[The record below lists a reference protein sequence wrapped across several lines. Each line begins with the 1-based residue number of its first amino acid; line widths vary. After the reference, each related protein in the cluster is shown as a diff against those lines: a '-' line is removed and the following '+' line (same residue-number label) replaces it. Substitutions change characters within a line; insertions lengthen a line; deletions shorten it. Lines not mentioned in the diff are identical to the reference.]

1 MTVRPPMLVF
11 VSLRAPN
18 SLATTVA
25 LMLAVKMDVAN
36 CATSSLAVS
45 PVRLSPM
52 NFSAVSSIRDSM
64 FSRPAVIDGGTSPLF
79 AIEPMDLP
87 SLRKCDSHARPSG
100 STAHS
105 RCTSAISSSSFFATA
120 SFRKKDSVVSGLR
133 IAAAVDMPLVGPL
146 AS

>member
-1 MTVRPPMLVF
+1 
-11 VSLRAPN
+11 
-18 SLATTVA
+18 
-25 LMLAVKMDVAN
+25 
-36 CATSSLAVS
+36 
-45 PVRLSPM
+45 M
-52 NFSAVSSIRDSM
+52 NFSAVSSTRDARH
-64 FSRPAVIDGGTSPLF
+64 SRLDTTDGGTSPLF
-79 AIEPMDLP
+79 AIVPLDLP